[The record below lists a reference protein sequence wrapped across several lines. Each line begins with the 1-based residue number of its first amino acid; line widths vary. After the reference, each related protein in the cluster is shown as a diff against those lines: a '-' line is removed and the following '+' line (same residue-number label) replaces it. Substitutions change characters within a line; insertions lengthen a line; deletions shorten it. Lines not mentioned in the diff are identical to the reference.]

1 MAHVTFPK
9 DSRGTFRRERRER
22 QLKADAEL
30 AANKQTA
37 KVRDSHKC
45 RWPGCECSKGRY
57 KPLLESAHI
66 EDRST
71 GGSDE
76 TENLFTCCDERHRG
90 TPSLHSKDLA
100 IEKLTP
106 LGANGLLAFYQR
118 DPESG
123 RMECIAVEKAVGI
136 SETRGQ

>member
-1 MAHVTFPK
+1 MSPTNFKPP
-9 DSRGTFRRERRER
+9 RGTFRRERRER
-22 QLKADAEL
+22 QLAADARLNEQKRL
-30 AANKQTA
+30 A
-37 KVRDSHKC
+37 KVRDGMKC
-45 RWPGCECSKGRY
+45 RWPGCQCSKGRY

-76 TENLFTCCDERHRG
+76 TENLITLCDERHRG

-106 LGANGLLAFYQR
+106 RGANGRLAFYQR
-118 DPESG
+118 DPETG
-123 RMECIAVEKAVGI
+123 VLTHIFTDPITQV
-136 SETRGQ
+136 SETRGD